1 MEGLK
6 MDSENLEIVR
16 GCKDNDNVV
25 ISGKV
30 LKKVTFEDLNNITL
44 VLNNCKIVDSLSI
57 VNCTINKIELV
68 NCYIP
73 WVGLGNI
80 KGNYKDDHIYIDAC
94 VIDCIS
100 EVTCN
105 LPQRISGCNINDF
118 SLKNSTLISMSYS
131 NVDNLSLKLSTL
143 EIKYCT
149 IQELAEDRSDLLLND
164 NMIFH
169 TITDRED
176 LRWQLM
182 NGKVLSEPL
191 IAYKKVEGFNFPEDV
206 GGFYVLELELPKGA
220 VVFSNQQRKCR
231 TNTAK
236 VLRVLTLHLK
246 DVSDYFK
253 SEHSRLN
260 SLYDKEFTYE
270 LGKTYTIDNFDLRN
284 YEVCSNGI
292 HCFLSANEAAEYF
305 YN

>member
-1 MEGLK
+1 MKGLNINCSNL
-6 MDSENLEIVR
+6 DSIK

-30 LKKVTFEDLNNITL
+30 LKSVTFENLNNITL
-44 VLNNCKIVDSLSI
+44 SLYNCKIMGSLCLI
-57 VNCTINKIELV
+57 NCTINKIELLD
-68 NCYIP
+68 C
-73 WVGLGNI
+73 NI
-80 KGNYKDDHIYIDAC
+80 SYVKLKNLKNNYKDEFIKINDC
-94 VIDCIS
+94 VIDCIV
-100 EVTCN
+100 EVD
-105 LPQRISGCNINDF
+105 CNISQIIGRCNISCF
-118 SLKNSTLISMSYS
+118 TLRNSTQIHMPYNTINKLNSE
-131 NVDNLSLKLSTL
+131 LST
-143 EIKYCT
+143 IKIEYCT

-164 NMIFH
+164 NVIFH

-191 IAYKKVEGFNFPEDV
+191 IVYKKVEGFIYPEYSS
-206 GGFYVLELELPKGA
+206 GFYVLELELPKGA
-220 VVFSNQQRKCR
+220 IVFSNQQRKCR

-236 VLRVLTLHLK
+236 VLRVLTLQLE
-246 DVSDYFK
+246 DVSPSFK
-253 SEHSRLN
+253 SKESRLN
-260 SLYDKEFTYE
+260 SLYDKSFTYE

-292 HCFLSANEAAEYF
+292 HCFLSPNEAAEYY